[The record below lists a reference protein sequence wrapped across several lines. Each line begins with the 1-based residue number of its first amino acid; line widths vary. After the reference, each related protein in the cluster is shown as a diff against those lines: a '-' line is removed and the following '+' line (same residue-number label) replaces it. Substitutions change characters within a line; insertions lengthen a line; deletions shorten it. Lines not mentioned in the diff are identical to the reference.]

1 MPKRAVTLIRNTH
14 ESLIAFS
21 NARYYGGSLVTF
33 PSPVTD
39 DRAVSFHQ
47 IKGVY
52 EKGGARINKPEA
64 KALVTDLVRR
74 LKSPGFRESKL
85 TIGVVTF
92 NSEQQALIEDLL
104 DEARRS
110 DPSIEPFFAE
120 VELEPVFVKNLESV
134 QGDERDIMY
143 FSITYGPDAAGAV
156 SMNFGPLNRDGG
168 ERRLNVAVTRAR
180 HELRV
185 FSSLKGEQMDLSR
198 TQALGVRDLKHFLE
212 FAERGPRAL
221 AEATMGS
228 RGDFESPFEEAV
240 AIALSRK
247 GWQVHTQIGASA
259 FRVDLGV
266 VHPDMPGRYLTGVEC
281 DGATYHRSA
290 TARDRDKL
298 REQVLRGLGWE
309 IVRVWSTDWWI
320 DPRGTLERVHAQLD
334 ALLEADRQRQAVND
348 IASAEADAAIV
359 KASST
364 TAIDGSLPVAPPESA
379 IPVLEDDRNVAIAS
393 NGGGAGRTPKAGR
406 ELNRFVEAD
415 PLDAVSEGQVDA
427 ALFFDPGYEKI
438 LVAMVRHVIEIEGP
452 ILDAALARKIARSHG
467 FARTGSRI
475 QERVEQRAAGEFAAT
490 EEDGVGTFYWP
501 KHVEPGSAVPY
512 RAALAE
518 GNSRGVEEIC
528 LQELRS
534 LAQQIRDLGLDGEDA
549 VIAMARELGLQR
561 LRAASRGRI
570 EIALATAV

>member
-1 MPKRAVTLIRNTH
+1 
-14 ESLIAFS
+14 
-21 NARYYGGSLVTF
+21 
-33 PSPVTD
+33 
-39 DRAVSFHQ
+39 
-47 IKGVY
+47 
-52 EKGGARINKPEA
+52 
-64 KALVTDLVRR
+64 
-74 LKSPGFRESKL
+74 
-85 TIGVVTF
+85 
-92 NSEQQALIEDLL
+92 
-104 DEARRS
+104 
-110 DPSIEPFFAE
+110 
-120 VELEPVFVKNLESV
+120 
-134 QGDERDIMY
+134 
-143 FSITYGPDAAGAV
+143 
-156 SMNFGPLNRDGG
+156 MNFGPLNRDGG

-240 AIALSRK
+240 ATALSRK

-348 IASAEADAAIV
+348 VASAEADAAIV

-379 IPVLEDDRNVAIAS
+379 IPVPEDDRNVAIAS
-393 NGGGAGRTPKAGR
+393 NGGGAGRAPKAGR
-406 ELNRFVEAD
+406 ELNRFAEAD

-427 ALFFDPGYEKI
+427 ALFFDPGYEEI
-438 LVAMVRHVIEIEGP
+438 LVAMVRHVVEVEGP
-452 ILDAALARKIARSHG
+452 ILDAVLARKIARAHG

-501 KHVEPGSAVPY
+501 KHMEPGSAVPY

-518 GNSRGVEEIC
+518 GNPRGVEEIC

-561 LRAASRGRI
+561 LRAASRGRL
-570 EIALATAV
+570 EKALATSVEPERS